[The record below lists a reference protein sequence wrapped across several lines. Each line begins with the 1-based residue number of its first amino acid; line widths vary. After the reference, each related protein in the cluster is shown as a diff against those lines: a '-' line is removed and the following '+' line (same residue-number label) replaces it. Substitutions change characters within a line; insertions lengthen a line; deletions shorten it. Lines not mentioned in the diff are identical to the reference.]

1 MLEGFV
7 TSHAIQRA
15 GKKIPRWGGWS
26 EDRIRAEII
35 RRLPCAEII
44 NRRDKIYSQLERG
57 NVLCKDEMVS
67 FMRDDVAIYIL
78 KRKITEKRFRV
89 STIYFVKE
97 FAPQIISL
105 GTYLNHK
112 GYIDLT
118 A

>member
-7 TSHAIQRA
+7 TSHAVQRA
-15 GKKIPRWGGWS
+15 GEKIPRWRGWS

-35 RRLPCAEII
+35 RRLPYSEII

-57 NVLCKDEMVS
+57 NVPCKDEMVC
-67 FMRDDVAIYIL
+67 FMRDDVAVYVL
-78 KRKITEKRFRV
+78 KRKIPEKKFRV

-97 FAPQIISL
+97 FTPQIISL

-112 GYIDLT
+112 GYVDLT